1 MLRVGVTGGIGS
13 GKTALTDWLTEKG
26 ITVVDADLA
35 ARVVVAPGQP
45 ALADIIAAFGDEY
58 LLPDGQLNRA
68 ALRKL
73 VFEDADKR
81 KALEAMTHS
90 RIREE
95 LIRQLAA
102 ADSAYVVLSSPL
114 LLESG
119 QSELI
124 DVSVVVDA
132 PEATQIA
139 RTMERDGNDQALVE
153 GIMAAQ
159 LDRETRKSRADIVID
174 NSASLTEL
182 HEQATI
188 LHQTRV
194 SRIRIGVL
202 ASGNDQ
208 STSTSGF
215 CQAKGWPSSPLA
227 SPRHCVTRRTLRQT
241 CLSP

>member
-45 ALADIIAAFGDEY
+45 ALAEIIAAFGDQY
-58 LLPDGQLNRA
+58 LSPDGQLNRA

-188 LHQTRV
+188 LHQTL
-194 SRIRIGVL
+194 L
-202 ASGNDQ
+202 ARATN
-208 STSTSGF
+208 T
-215 CQAKGWPSSPLA
+215 
-227 SPRHCVTRRTLRQT
+227 
-241 CLSP
+241 

>member
-73 VFEDADKR
+73 VFEDAEKR

-139 RTMERDGNDQALVE
+139 RTMDRDGNDQALVE

-159 LDRETRKSRADIVID
+159 LDRETRKSLADIVID

-188 LHQTRV
+188 LHQTL
-194 SRIRIGVL
+194 L
-202 ASGNDQ
+202 ARA
-208 STSTSGF
+208 TST
-215 CQAKGWPSSPLA
+215 
-227 SPRHCVTRRTLRQT
+227 
-241 CLSP
+241 

>member
-45 ALADIIAAFGDEY
+45 ALAEIIAAFGDEY

-188 LHQTRV
+188 LHQTL
-194 SRIRIGVL
+194 L
-202 ASGNDQ
+202 ARATN
-208 STSTSGF
+208 T
-215 CQAKGWPSSPLA
+215 
-227 SPRHCVTRRTLRQT
+227 
-241 CLSP
+241 